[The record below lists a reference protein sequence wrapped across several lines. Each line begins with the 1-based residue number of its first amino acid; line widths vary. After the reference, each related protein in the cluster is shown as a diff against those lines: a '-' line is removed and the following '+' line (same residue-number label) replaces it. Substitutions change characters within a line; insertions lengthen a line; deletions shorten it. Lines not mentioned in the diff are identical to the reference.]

1 MGFNMDRLLIFAILI
16 ISTLPLYAQSQ
27 HQNFA
32 KLKADARN
40 VVGIVG
46 ADKDKTQAY
55 CQTLDLARQLERADQ
70 EKDRKKSRSVISEDN
85 SIAETSRSRILH
97 AG

>member
-1 MGFNMDRLLIFAILI
+1 MNRLLVVASLVSF
-16 ISTLPLYAQSQ
+16 TMPFCPQGQ
-27 HQNFA
+27 HQNVA

-40 VVGIVG
+40 VVGIIG

-55 CQTLDLARQLERADQ
+55 CQTLDLARQ
-70 EKDRKKSRSVISEDN
+70 SWSVISEDN